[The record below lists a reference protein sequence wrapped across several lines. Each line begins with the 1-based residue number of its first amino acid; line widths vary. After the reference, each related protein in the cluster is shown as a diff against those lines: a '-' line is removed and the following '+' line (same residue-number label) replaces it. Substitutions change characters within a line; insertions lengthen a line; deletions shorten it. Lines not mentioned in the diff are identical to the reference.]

1 MDGGLKVPPSFKEA
15 FADARKK
22 FERAY
27 AKNVAL
33 KNTLGLINSTM
44 DAVDLFACNHT
55 WYSVMTCV
63 EGKDYRSV
71 TDESLQS
78 LFVRMLALAR
88 IIKKSQLFLSLCLL
102 CGSKEGAFRDRRG
115 L

>member
-63 EGKDYRSV
+63 EG
-71 TDESLQS
+71 
-78 LFVRMLALAR
+78 
-88 IIKKSQLFLSLCLL
+88 
-102 CGSKEGAFRDRRG
+102 GEGLPVG
-115 L
+115 YG